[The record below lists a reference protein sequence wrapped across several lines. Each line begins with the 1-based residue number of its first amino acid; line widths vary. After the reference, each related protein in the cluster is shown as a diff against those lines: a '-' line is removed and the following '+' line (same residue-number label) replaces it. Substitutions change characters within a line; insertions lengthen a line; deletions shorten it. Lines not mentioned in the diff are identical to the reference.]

1 MKHEDNEKGSDTKLE
16 ELKDELG
23 KTFINNLLV
32 AHDLY
37 DLYLED
43 PKQAILKLSEIVDEE
58 YLSSFD
64 KKLIIISDDFPRA
77 RELILKK
84 LENLVDFDKEEALMI
99 LYYAVS
105 SFESMVNIFIY
116 QELEFKELSRSEI
129 REVIKLHTDDKL
141 GWLLK
146 FICDTRYTDNENWAL
161 IAEYLKTRNFFIHSK
176 PSNVELYDKHNQML
190 GRDSLNAFLN
200 AAFDCY
206 LFLKEHHSD
215 KYINYFNKLNRLNEL
230 RQ

>member
-1 MKHEDNEKGSDTKLE
+1 MKHEDNEKESDTKLE
-16 ELKDELG
+16 ELKNELG

-77 RELILKK
+77 RELIIKK

-116 QELEFKELSRSEI
+116 QELEFKELSRNEI

-146 FICDTRYTDNENWAL
+146 FICDTRYTD
-161 IAEYLKTRNFFIHSK
+161 KF
-176 PSNVELYDKHNQML
+176 
-190 GRDSLNAFLN
+190 
-200 AAFDCY
+200 
-206 LFLKEHHSD
+206 
-215 KYINYFNKLNRLNEL
+215 
-230 RQ
+230 